1 MVSKRRRA
9 SRANGLSMT
18 PAEAVPPTK
27 PPPRPKK
34 LVDAAVDDPIPAGP
48 SAGVVFS
55 APTSTVSSRIDGLE
69 ETAKSVPPTDL
80 ADFGREAFAALVQ
93 SQMAAARALE
103 AAGAE
108 LTGLA
113 FSGINAAART
123 ATDMLAVKTLA
134 DAIEVNAGFTRNN
147 LDVFVG
153 SAVKLSELG
162 TMLAT
167 EMSRPILTQL
177 GKSWIKAARH
187 AF

>member
-1 MVSKRRRA
+1 MNPV
-9 SRANGLSMT
+9 
-18 PAEAVPPTK
+18 EAVSPTK

-34 LVDAAVDDPIPAGP
+34 LVDAAGDDPIPASP

-55 APTSTVSSRIDGLE
+55 APTSTVSSPIDRLA
-69 ETAKSVPPTDL
+69 ETTKSVPL
-80 ADFGREAFAALVQ
+80 ADFVREAFAALVQ

-147 LDVFVG
+147 LDVLAG

-162 TMLAT
+162 TMLAA

-177 GKSWIKAARH
+177 GKSWIKTARH
-187 AF
+187 PF